1 MGSRPVPAHYL
12 KAGEDYLNALR
23 KLGLNPNFLGWG
35 WEVEIEQWQLVLVTS
50 IIDAGGPL
58 ALNELLFKAY
68 NSEATPKELSP
79 FLVRVFSPEIVP
91 NDFYML
97 GEKQL
102 RIDTVNGQKR
112 ELGPIQNL
120 QRSFLGI
127 DLEMINSYQNLP
139 IRRLKYH
146 ERRDAWNRFRANVE
160 RLAA

>member
-1 MGSRPVPAHYL
+1 MDSRPVPAHYL
-12 KAGEDYLNALR
+12 KAGADYLGALR
-23 KLGLNPNFLGWG
+23 ELGLNPNFLGWG
-35 WEVEIEQWQLVLVTS
+35 WEIATEQWLLVLVTS

-68 NSEATPKELSP
+68 KAEATPKELSP

-91 NDFYML
+91 DDFYML

-102 RIDTVNGQKR
+102 RIDSVNGQRR

-127 DLEMINSYQNLP
+127 DLEMVNSYQNLP
-139 IRRLKYH
+139 IKRLKYH
-146 ERRDAWNRFRANVE
+146 DRRAAWDRFRKNVE
-160 RLAA
+160 RVAA